1 MMSNYFISK
10 DNKSGEII
18 YLEYDKNGYMVK
30 PKRNKK
36 DTIEVNKIVFVS
48 PSMTEKLLKKKIERK
63 VDRLLYD
70 LNSIDEDDSN
80 SDEGNTILIRDKMI
94 EAERLKNTII
104 NNYKKYLGNSYVS
117 LTLKKMEIIVEGYR
131 MKLYSIKERNQNRL
145 LFNLFNERMM
155 SDNTKK
161 GKGR

>member
-1 MMSNYFISK
+1 MSNYFISK

-70 LNSIDEDDSN
+70 LNSIDEDDSS

-155 SDNTKK
+155 NDNTKK